1 MLSFFLTGFG
11 AGFALA
17 VLFAPRSGVEARG
30 YIGDKASEG
39 LNYLAR
45 QTDEVKESALDVVDR
60 SRDALL
66 RHVEK
71 LATTQTPGVEVYQ
84 R

>member
-1 MLSFFLTGFG
+1 MFSFLTGFG

-17 VLFAPRSGVEARG
+17 VLFSPRSGINARC
-30 YIGDKASEG
+30 YIAEG

-45 QTDEVKESALDVVDR
+45 QTDEVKESALDAVDR

-71 LATTQTPGVEVYQ
+71 LATMQSPGLEVYH